1 MQLRHFFIIGYAC
14 ACACAAGPASAIT
27 GVDVEVSGLQATLAG
42 NVRAFLSIAEEE
54 EGDEQVPS
62 ERRVR
67 RLHSEA
73 LDEIREALRPFGY
86 YAPRIRA
93 RLTRTEEG
101 WAARYR
107 IRPGPPTIVRKIDI
121 EVVGPGGEEPAVRN
135 AVAGI
140 ELREGARLEHSAYES
155 AKSAMYD
162 AVYGASYLD
171 ARYKRSRLVVRPQ
184 ARQAEVHLKLKT
196 GGKYYFGDVNI
207 EQDVLNP
214 EFVQRFVNFEP
225 GDPFDTDKLLDLQL
239 ALTDS
244 GYFDNVELRV
254 DKEEAVNQRVPVTV
268 VTQPTRPR
276 RYSVGAGYGTDT
288 GPRLSLGIEF
298 RRINRRGH
306 SFRADVQLS
315 TIKNAFSTQY
325 LIPIKNVASD
335 NIAIAGTLQQEEI
348 GGADTEQ
355 LILGV
360 SRNEFWRGFQRRLY
374 FNYQREHF
382 DFGPGTGR
390 EENLLYPGITLARK
404 RADDPLF
411 ARKGYSVNLDVHGG
425 DGNLLSSTS
434 FARTLA
440 EVRAVF
446 PLTQRSRLLVHS
458 EAGALLV
465 DDFVALPPSQRFF
478 TGGDRTVR
486 GYDYQDIGPLNG
498 LGANVGG
505 RYLLAA
511 GVEADYLLFGNF
523 GGAVFFDVGDAF
535 NGTPDPRKAVGV
547 GLRYRSPVGM
557 IRLDFAHPLDDPND
571 SFRFHLSIGPDL

>member
-1 MQLRHFFIIGYAC
+1 MIIAW
-14 ACACAAGPASAIT
+14 ACAAGPASAIT
-27 GVDVEVSGLQATLAG
+27 DVDVSGLNATLAE
-42 NVRAFLSIAEEE
+42 NVRAFLSIAEED
-54 EGDEQVPS
+54 EGDEQAPS
-62 ERRVR
+62 ERLVR

-73 LDEIREALRPFGY
+73 PDEIREALRPFGY

-93 RLTRTEEG
+93 RLERGEDG
-101 WAARYR
+101 WSARYR

-121 EVVGPGGEEPAVRN
+121 EVDGPGGEEPAVRN
-135 AVAGI
+135 ALAGI
-140 ELREGARLEHSAYES
+140 DLREGARLEHSAYES
-155 AKSAMYD
+155 AKNTLYD
-162 AVYGASYLD
+162 AVYGAGYLD
-171 ARYKRSRLVVRPQ
+171 ARWRRSQLRIVPAL
-184 ARQAEVHLKLKT
+184 ASAEIILKLRT
-196 GGKYYFGDVNI
+196 GRKYYFGEVNI

-225 GDPFDTDKLLDLQL
+225 EDPFDTNKLLDLQL

-268 VTQPTRPR
+268 VTKPTRPR

-288 GPRLSLGIEF
+288 GPRLSLGVEF

-306 SFRADVQLS
+306 SFRADLQLS

-325 LIPIKNVASD
+325 LIPIKNVATD

-348 GGADTEQ
+348 GDADTEQ

-440 EVRAVF
+440 EARAVF

-458 EAGALLV
+458 EAGAVLV

-486 GYDYQDIGPLNG
+486 GYNYQDIGPQSG
-498 LGANVGG
+498 RGANVGG

-511 GVEADYLLFGNF
+511 GVEADYLFFGDF
-523 GGAVFFDVGDAF
+523 GGAVFFDAGDAF
-535 NGTPDPRKAVGV
+535 NGTPDPEKAVGV
-547 GLRYRSPVGM
+547 GLRYRSLVGM
-557 IRLDFAHPLDDPND
+557 IRLDFAHPLDDPDN